1 MKLSIKYFPQM
12 ERAYLLK
19 REHGLYEQHAHFYCY
34 KDADRCR
41 KLIDANLYPKNKKYF
56 IAMKRIL
63 TDEEFKRLNRKPRYR
78 NVSKGVVRR

>member
-1 MKLSIKYFPQM
+1 MKLSIKYYPQM

-41 KLIDANLYPKNKKYF
+41 KLIDANLYPKNKK
-56 IAMKRIL
+56 IL
-63 TDEEFKRLNRKPRYR
+63 YSYEKNTYR
-78 NVSKGVVRR
+78 